1 MNNCIRLILLVVI
14 LTANFWSMIFLSGCV
29 RVRVEVHQ
37 EEPSIP
43 GIECPARLMLD
54 SDTLW
59 ICGYMTEFDITIW
72 SDFTAG
78 PDCKLLSCTV
88 VQCGEIVYRNLYLDD
103 GVLTGTLDAGF
114 TSVEFVCA

>member
-1 MNNCIRLILLVVI
+1 MNNCIRLILLVTI
-14 LTANFWSMIFLSGCV
+14 LTVACGSMVLLSGC
-29 RVRVEVHQ
+29 VRVEVHQ
-37 EEPSIP
+37 EKPSIP

-78 PDCKLLSCTV
+78 PDCTFLSCTV
-88 VQCGEIVYRNLYLDD
+88 VQCGEIVYRNLYVDD
-103 GVLTGTLDAGF
+103 CVLTGTLEAGS
-114 TSVEFVCA
+114 TSIEFVCI